1 MATEKL
7 KSLFASYMKG
17 VEDPEA
23 CKALAEI
30 SNEIDSVENQF
41 TELSTKHDKMKD
53 EYIEA
58 LKHSSFQP
66 AERAEPDDGDSNSFE
81 SAMDNLR
88 KELDKDGK

>member
-30 SNEIDSVENQF
+30 SSEIDSVENQF
-41 TELSTKHDKMKD
+41 TELTTKHDKMKD

-58 LKHSSFQP
+58 LKHTSFQP
-66 AERAEPDDGDSNSFE
+66 TEKVEVAGDDSNSFE

-88 KELDKDGK
+88 KELNKDGK